1 MQDRIAMVTGG
12 TAGIGLVTAREL
24 ATKGAAVI
32 IVGRDPAK
40 GERVA
45 EEIRRASG
53 NGRVRF
59 ESADLSIQSEVRRVA
74 RDFAEAHPRLDVLV
88 NNAGAIFTERRLS
101 ADGIEMTL
109 ALNHLNYFL
118 LTHLMLDRLRAA
130 PAGRVVNVASRA
142 HEGASLDFS
151 DLQME
156 KAYAGW
162 RAYQR
167 SKLMNI
173 MFTYELARRLSPGG
187 VTVNALHP
195 GFVASSFGMNNGLL
209 FRAALRL
216 AMTFSA
222 IDTDKGAATSV
233 HLASSPDVAGTT
245 GHYFVKCREATS
257 SAASLDAA
265 AQAALWQESLRLCGL
280 SEGAA
285 AL

>member
-109 ALNHLNYFL
+109 ALN
-118 LTHLMLDRLRAA
+118 HLMLDRLRAA